1 MSNLI
6 WYGNKFYVH
15 FLALLVWLLHD
26 LSKLIEL
33 GLASSFNIRQTCQI
47 WLDMETKK
55 IQLIFKNSYLKLA
68 VYIFMTVL
76 TRSRP
81 VFYPDNS
88 FKNNKYSLKEQSL
101 KENVISMKIQ
111 ILFLKRFIK

>member
-1 MSNLI
+1 
-6 WYGNKFYVH
+6 
-15 FLALLVWLLHD
+15 
-26 LSKLIEL
+26 
-33 GLASSFNIRQTCQI
+33 
-47 WLDMETKK
+47 
-55 IQLIFKNSYLKLA
+55 
-68 VYIFMTVL
+68 MTVL